1 MRWTQKY
8 ELSRSDQALRTAF
21 QYAARQR
28 GYAGARH
35 QHEARALFSV
45 IYIPFH

>member
-8 ELSRSDQALRTAF
+8 ELARSDQALRSAF

-28 GYAGARH
+28 GYAARGTNTK
-35 QHEARALFSV
+35 RGALFSV